1 VAAPL
6 PGPSAPAGGAE
17 PAAAKPRGIG
27 WIIDQFEEI
36 VASVAV
42 VIVILSVAWG
52 VLSRYVIEQ
61 PATWAGETATLAFAW
76 VVFFGAAA
84 CIKYHMH
91 PTIDLLVNRFPRRL
105 RQVIVGLNHL
115 LVLAFCGFMVW
126 FGTSFA
132 IDAWDSPSAVLRIP
146 LTWLYGPVAFSFL
159 LMILRYLQVLA
170 GKAWHIDEDR
180 ATNAS

>member
-1 VAAPL
+1 MAAPL
-6 PGPSAPAGGAE
+6 PGSSAPADGAE
-17 PAAAKPRGIG
+17 TTAVRPRGIG

-42 VIVILSVAWG
+42 VLVILSVAWG
-52 VLSRYVIEQ
+52 VLSRYVIAQ
-61 PATWAGETATLAFAW
+61 PATWAGETATLSFAW

-91 PTIDLLVNRFPRRL
+91 PTIDLLVNRFPRGLRL
-105 RQVIVGLNHL
+105 VIVALNHL

-126 FGTSFA
+126 FGTRFA

-146 LTWLYGPVAFSFL
+146 MTWLYGPVAFSFL
-159 LMILRYLQVLA
+159 LMIVRYLQVLA
-170 GKAWHIDEDR
+170 GKTWHIDEDR
-180 ATNAS
+180 ATNAG